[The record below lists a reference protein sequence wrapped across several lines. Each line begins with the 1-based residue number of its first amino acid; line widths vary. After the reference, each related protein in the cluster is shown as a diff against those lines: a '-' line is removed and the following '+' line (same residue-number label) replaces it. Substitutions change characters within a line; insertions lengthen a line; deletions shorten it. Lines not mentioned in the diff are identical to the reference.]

1 MEIENEKKKPFPPGW
16 ANFRPIPTASL
27 SPRVRSPSPLGPPP
41 ACNLVRA
48 SPLRVRASI
57 AAARPHLP
65 AALTLALSRPRIA
78 DKPAP
83 PVSHPISL
91 AAHGFNAITAGHR
104 PLLLPACTRRT
115 EKFDTASS
123 SLAVVASLH
132 GTAPPSGP
140 VVAAVH
146 HLHRLLCTSP
156 PPNTAAPLP
165 SGAYKRAAPSS
176 SMPCTSLATLLPN
189 SRAQLLQLRRPS
201 LRSGE
206 LFLLPPPLWLFS
218 EQFTRISNFT
228 TSPQTLN
235 NAPLPPITTQTSPT
249 TTPAAELRH
258 PTVVSSLPVT
268 SGKIGPT
275 LKLASLSSC
284 YGTYPIPRNRVTDGE
299 TPLNQPAARFSP
311 RIGRFTPSPS
321 AADVVSPPA
330 LPGAW
335 ARNRH
340 HLLACP
346 RCLSPLGRAGPAFSR
361 PHPAGPEFSPP
372 RPTRAENPF
381 PFLFPI

>member
-123 SLAVVASLH
+123 SLVVVASLH
-132 GTAPPSGP
+132 GTTPPSDP
-140 VVAAVH
+140 VAAAVH

-156 PPNTAAPLP
+156 PPNTAAPSPRAPIKGPPQAPPCPAPASQLFP
-165 SGAYKRAAPSS
+165 PFPELNRSSSAAPPSAQVSS
-176 SMPCTSLATLLPN
+176 FSS
-189 SRAQLLQLRRPS
+189 
-201 LRSGE
+201 
-206 LFLLPPPLWLFS
+206 PLWLFS
-218 EQFTRISNFT
+218 KQFTRISNFT
-228 TSPQTLN
+228 TSPQTRN
-235 NAPLPPITTQTSPT
+235 TAPLPPITTQTSPT
-249 TTPAAELRH
+249 MTPAAELRH
-258 PTVVSSLPVT
+258 PTVVISLSVT

-284 YGTYPIPRNRVTDGE
+284 YGTCPIPRNRVTGGE
-299 TPLNQPAARFSP
+299 SPLNPPATGFSP
-311 RIGRFTPSPS
+311 WIGRFTPSPS
-321 AADVVSPPA
+321 IADAVSPPA

-340 HLLACP
+340 HLLARPC
-346 RCLSPLGRAGPAFSR
+346 CLSPLGRAGPAFSR
-361 PHPAGPEFSPP
+361 PHPAGPEFPP